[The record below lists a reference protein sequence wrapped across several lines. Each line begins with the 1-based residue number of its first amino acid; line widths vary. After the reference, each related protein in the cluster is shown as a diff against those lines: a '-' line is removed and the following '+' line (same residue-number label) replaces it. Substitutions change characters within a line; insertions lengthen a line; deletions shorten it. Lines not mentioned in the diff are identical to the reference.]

1 MRSPFL
7 ILVLALCSTGT
18 LLLTNC
24 ASPLSAGLPN
34 LGQAFT
40 KSLLV
45 NKADGIPNKK
55 SYTYMTSKNFPAAK
69 TEFANYIGD
78 EWFSVQS
85 TPEIDKRMEDSMK
98 KNIKSPSK
106 SKFKVNGSVLY
117 LNSKYPDARLIMV
130 HASTSEV
137 LNLIVVSYEY
147 MLANQQ

>member
-1 MRSPFL
+1 MRRLFY
-7 ILVLALCSTGT
+7 ILALCSMSF
-18 LLLTNC
+18 LLNNC

-40 KSLLV
+40 KSLLT
-45 NKADGIPNKK
+45 NKSEGLPNKK
-55 SYTYMTSKNFPAAK
+55 NYTYMTSKGFAAAK

-85 TPEIDKRMEDSMK
+85 TPEIDKKMEDSMK

-106 SKFKVNGSVLY
+106 SKFKINGSVLY

-137 LNLIVVSYEY
+137 LNIILVNYEY
-147 MLANQQ
+147 MLAEQQ